1 MRSLLRLTLRGKQEI
16 EFKTES
22 QIAEA
27 IAKHHGKGG
36 VFCSVDGQESLSID
50 FKDVIAVQVMPLKSF
65 IPSDNAITTGN
76 PGFMPATPLT
86 YEPTKVLPTAP
97 DKEKEKALYKV
108 ECKCGADYFCRL
120 FSDAQKCRCRECNDT
135 VFVDNFAP
143 KRTGDNSQPATLVT
157 NKYRVSQIGESA

>member
-65 IPSDNAITTGN
+65 IPSHSTVPGN
-76 PGFMPATPLT
+76 PNFTPVAPLT
-86 YEPTKVLPTAP
+86 YDPTKPLPIEPAN
-97 DKEKEKALYKV
+97 EVEKALYKV
-108 ECKCGADYFCRL
+108 ECKCGADYFCTL
-120 FSDAQKCRCRECNDT
+120 FANAVRCRCRECNET

-143 KRTGDNSQPATLVT
+143 KRTGDNNRTATLVT
-157 NKYRVSQIGESA
+157 NKYRVLQIGESA